1 MKHLSKTLVIA
12 FLVSIATMAKGQG
25 CSDAG
30 FCTMN
35 SLKPN
40 QADSSSAFLNQL
52 KAGLSIGKADHN
64 LLVVANY
71 VEYHRALSEKF
82 SMDAKL
88 SSISQSGN
96 GISVFGLSDFLMSGN
111 YSLST
116 KLAFTLGVKIPLSN
130 ANKKHEGMTLPMDYQ
145 SSLGTF
151 DLIAGFS
158 YQIEKLQIVAAIQQ
172 PLAQNENKFIPWI
185 NPEYPELEN
194 FQSTYKFQRSG
205 DVLVRFSYPFELG
218 NKLALTPGIL
228 PIYHLA
234 NDKATLISE
243 HDPEE
248 IKGSKGLTLNVN
260 AFLDYQLSSKSAIQF
275 NVGMPLITRDI
286 RPDGLT
292 RSFIGTLEYRF
303 MF

>member
-1 MKHLSKTLVIA
+1 MRLINKIVFIVIMVSMTTL
-12 FLVSIATMAKGQG
+12 AKGQG

-35 SLKPN
+35 SLKPG
-40 QADSSSAFLNQL
+40 QADSSSNFLNQI
-52 KAGLSIGKADHN
+52 KVGLSVGKADHDI
-64 LLVVANY
+64 LIVANY
-71 VEYHRALSEKF
+71 LEYHQAITEKF

-96 GISVFGLSDFLMSGN
+96 GISVFGLSDILLSGN
-111 YSLST
+111 YALST
-116 KLAFTLGVKIPLSN
+116 KTAFTLGVKIPLSN

-158 YQIEKLQIVAAIQQ
+158 YQIKKLQIVAAIQQ
-172 PLAQNENKFIPWI
+172 PLTQNENKFIPWI
-185 NPEYPELEN
+185 NPDYPEFTD
-194 FQSTYKFQRSG
+194 FQSTFEFQRSG
-205 DVLVRFSYPFELG
+205 DVLVRLSYPFEIG
-218 NKLALTPGIL
+218 KKIKLTPGIL
-228 PIYHLA
+228 PIYHLS
-234 NDKATLISE
+234 NDKATFILE
-243 HDPEE
+243 QDTEE
-248 IKGSKGLTLNVN
+248 IEGSKGLTLNVN

-275 NVGMPLITRDI
+275 NVGMPLITRNV